1 MAIPD
6 GSLGEEGLTC
16 NLAKSIADVAAR
28 NGVDP
33 DAAER
38 IGAQVAESFVK
49 GYCDTDPRRLAS
61 DPVAHDVTM
70 LLFWIRDKR
79 VYA

>member
-49 GYCDTDPRRLAS
+49 G
-61 DPVAHDVTM
+61 
-70 LLFWIRDKR
+70 
-79 VYA
+79 